1 MEDAFC
7 FWRFHICLDM
17 ETNYL
22 YCNAI
27 CGDGKRLV
35 IDDLQMNTMNL
46 NFERIWD
53 DSYLCLKTNKI
64 RRMIFL

>member
-1 MEDAFC
+1 M
-7 FWRFHICLDM
+7 FWRIHICLGM

-22 YCNAI
+22 YCDVI
-27 CGDGKRLV
+27 CGEGNQLV
-35 IDDLQMNTMNL
+35 IDDLQMKKMNL

-53 DSYLCLKTNKI
+53 DSYLYLKTNKI